1 MIDCIVQQITFRSQ
15 QHPPS
20 RSSPVVPL
28 SSEVEDFVFD
38 VGILLLQHLGR
49 GLVDDLHLSEIP
61 KKVSIEVHIEFTIV
75 VEGQP

>member
-1 MIDCIVQQITFRSQ
+1 MD
-15 QHPPS
+15 PS
-20 RSSPVVPL
+20 LNVVA
-28 SSEVEDFVFD
+28 
-38 VGILLLQHLGR
+38 LLLQHLGR